1 MTGTHLKGPSSVDN
15 ELTTARELN
24 KTTQKKWIF
33 LEPENVTVALA
44 PFTRTL
50 HFSA

>member
-24 KTTQKKWIF
+24 KTKQKNQKMW
-33 LEPENVTVALA
+33 LLQA

-50 HFSA
+50 HFK